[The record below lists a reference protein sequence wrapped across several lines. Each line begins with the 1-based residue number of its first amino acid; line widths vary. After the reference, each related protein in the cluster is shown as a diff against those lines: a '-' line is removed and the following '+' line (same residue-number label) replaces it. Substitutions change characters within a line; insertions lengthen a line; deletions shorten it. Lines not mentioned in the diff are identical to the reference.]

1 MMFPVITFFQLK
13 STQNHSSQIQN
24 QWFYSFLTMY
34 HINNVE
40 LMELIELITA
50 KKNMIRLII
59 DNRCGD
65 ISADKERYLDVA

>member
-1 MMFPVITFFQLK
+1 
-13 STQNHSSQIQN
+13 
-24 QWFYSFLTMY
+24 MY

>member
-1 MMFPVITFFQLK
+1 
-13 STQNHSSQIQN
+13 
-24 QWFYSFLTMY
+24 MY

-50 KKNMIRLII
+50 KKNMIRIIIII
-59 DNRCGD
+59 DRCGD